1 MSKIAIELPCSV
13 GDTVW
18 ARSWCYGEAGKY
30 KPWVIT
36 NLTCTLNK
44 KGKWSK
50 RFRAMKIVNGQAS
63 VPSLEFSI
71 DNIGQIVF
79 LEEPNDKSTNK

>member
-1 MSKIAIELPCSV
+1 MKTIIELPCSV

-44 KGKWSK
+44 KGMWTKK
-50 RFRAMKIVNGQAS
+50 FRAMKLVNGQAS

-71 DNIGQIVF
+71 DDIGQIVF
-79 LEEPNDKSTNK
+79 LEEPNETNY

>member
-1 MSKIAIELPCSV
+1 MSKITIELPCSV
-13 GDTVW
+13 GDIVY

-50 RFRAMKIVNGQAS
+50 KFRAMKIINGQAS

-71 DNIGQIVF
+71 DDIGQTVF
-79 LEEPNDKSTNK
+79 LEEPDDRNTNE